1 MFKLG
6 KVTHYYDKIGVAVV
20 HLDNPIAAGDNVVF
34 IKDGEEIFR
43 QTIDSIQI
51 EHEKRESAERGEIIG
66 LKIEEPVKEGTEIFK
81 V

>member
-20 HLDNPIAAGDNVVF
+20 HLDNPISVGDNVVL